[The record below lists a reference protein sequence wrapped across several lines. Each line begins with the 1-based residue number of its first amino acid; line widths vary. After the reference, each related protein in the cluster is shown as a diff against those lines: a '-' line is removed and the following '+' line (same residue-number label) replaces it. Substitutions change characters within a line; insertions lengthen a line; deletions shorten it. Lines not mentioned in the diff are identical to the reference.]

1 MSDPFDLRVR
11 RREVLRG
18 GAELGLAGWGVNN
31 GAKGDTQRVVKAKID
46 GDLSY
51 FNWDGYLDPAL
62 IKAFEKRYG
71 VKVRE
76 SNFDSMPGMVAKLSG
91 GNRYDVIFPSAEYAQ
106 RLIQGKQLLR
116 IDRDQVPNSRSH
128 DFDVDGD
135 RRGGRGP
142 RRDHGHP
149 ALASTCARRVRTRSS
164 RIAPEWS
171 D

>member
-18 GAELGLAGWGVNN
+18 GAGLGLAGWGVNN

-51 FNWDGYLDPAL
+51 FNWGGYLDP
-62 IKAFEKRYG
+62 RSS
-71 VKVRE
+71 R
-76 SNFDSMPGMVAKLSG
+76 
-91 GNRYDVIFPSAEYAQ
+91 
-106 RLIQGKQLLR
+106 
-116 IDRDQVPNSRSH
+116 PNSRFH